1 MNEAF
6 TIVVSPLNAL
16 MKDQIS
22 KLSQLGAVVLDG
34 TKRNNDLAL
43 SLASR
48 GKLQLVFAHPENL
61 IDNKLVKSSVLKS
74 QIFQRNVKSL
84 VIDEA
89 HLVEE
94 WKDFR
99 PTYLKLDV
107 LCSIFPTV
115 PVVALTATATTTIK
129 SKIIQSIYLIGLN
142 EPKVIEITPNRPNIF
157 LNQGEEPTREM
168 NAITFLSHLLKS

>member
-99 PTYLKLDV
+99 STYSKQDV

-129 SKIIQSIYLIGLN
+129 SKIIQSIGLN